1 MRAKLV
7 TAVTCVALCAL
18 SAGARADLYR
28 WVDAD
33 GQVHVTDDRTQV
45 PAGATVTVQPSRRKP
60 GAGAAPAADSGP
72 AAPAAPTAVQP
83 GNLQGNRASASRVL
97 ALQPEDGSRPGRT
110 HILRFQ
116 KASHEISLNVTL
128 ADRAQCEFK
137 VDTGASLNTVPAW
150 VVRELGIEIDE
161 DTPRISLVGIS
172 GKPAL
177 VPLIVM
183 PLVRVGDVAVENV
196 EMAVLDTMHEGLLG
210 MPFFNHFKVQIDPG
224 QGELRLTEIDLSK
237 VDGVY
242 GGMGEDAW
250 KQRFR
255 QIHERLAM
263 IQRAREQVPEESET
277 VATNYLDKLDK
288 MEAAAQHELDEL
300 EDRAQAAGVPPSWR

>member
-7 TAVTCVALCAL
+7 TAAACVSLCAL
-18 SAGARADLYR
+18 PAGARADIYR
-28 WVDAD
+28 WVDAQ
-33 GQVHVTDDRTQV
+33 GQVHVTDDRSQV
-45 PAGATVTVQPSRRKP
+45 PPGATVTVQPSRARKSA
-60 GAGAAPAADSGP
+60 AGPTP
-72 AAPAAPTAVQP
+72 AAPASAPTA
-83 GNLQGNRASASRVL
+83 ASAPPASKRPVSRVL
-97 ALQPEDGSRPGRT
+97 AVEPEDGQPRPGRT

-150 VVRELGIEIDE
+150 VVRELGIEIDD

-183 PLVRVGDVAVENV
+183 PVVRVGDVAVENV
-196 EMAVLDTMHEGLLG
+196 EMAVLDTMSEGLLG
-210 MPFFNHFKVQIDPG
+210 MPFFNHFQVQIDPA

-242 GGMGEDAW
+242 GGMGEEAW

-255 QIHERLAM
+255 QLHDRLAM

-277 VATNYLDKLDK
+277 VASNYLDKLDK
-288 MEAAAQHELDEL
+288 MEAATQHELDEL
-300 EDRAQAAGVPPSWR
+300 EDRAQAAGVPPNWR

>member
-1 MRAKLV
+1 MREKLV
-7 TAVTCVALCAL
+7 TAATCVALCAI

-28 WVDAD
+28 WVDSQ
-33 GQVHVTDDRTQV
+33 GQVHVTDDRAQV
-45 PAGATVTVQPSRRKP
+45 PAGATVTVQPTRVKP
-60 GAGAAPAADSGP
+60 RPAAAPAP
-72 AAPAAPTAVQP
+72 AAPASPAPAAPMQR
-83 GNLQGNRASASRVL
+83 GNRDASRVL
-97 ALQPEDGSRPGRT
+97 AVQPHPDPDQPGVGRT

-116 KASHEISLNVTL
+116 RASHEISLVVNL
-128 ADRAQCEFK
+128 NERAQCEFK

-150 VVRELGIEIDE
+150 VVRELGIEITE

-183 PLVRVGDVAVENV
+183 PTVRIGDVQVDNV
-196 EMAVLDTMHEGLLG
+196 EMAVLDTMTEGLLG
-210 MPFFNHFKVQIDPG
+210 MPFFNHFQVQIDPA

-242 GGMGEDAW
+242 GGWGEDAW

-255 QIHERLAM
+255 QLHQRLAV
-263 IQRAREQVPEESET
+263 IRKAREAVPEESET
-277 VATNYLDKLDK
+277 IAQNYYEKLDR
-288 MEAAAQHELDEL
+288 MESAAQRELDEL

>member
-1 MRAKLV
+1 MRGKLV
-7 TAVTCVALCAL
+7 VAAACLSLCAFA
-18 SAGARADLYR
+18 AGARADLYR
-28 WVDAD
+28 WVDSE
-33 GQVHVTDDRTQV
+33 GQVHVTDDRAQV
-45 PAGATVTVQPSRRKP
+45 PPGATVTVQPTRGKKP
-60 GAGAAPAADSGP
+60 ASAPAPTSAPSP
-72 AAPAAPTAVQP
+72 AAASPAQP
-83 GNLQGNRASASRVL
+83 ASKRSASRVL
-97 ALQPEDGSRPGRT
+97 ALEPQDGSRPGRV
-110 HILRFQ
+110 HVLHFE

-150 VVRELGIEIDE
+150 VVRELGIEIDD

-196 EMAVLDTMHEGLLG
+196 EMAVLDTMSEGLLG
-210 MPFFNHFKVQIDPG
+210 MPFFNHFQVAIDPA

-242 GGMGEDAW
+242 DGMNEAAW
-250 KQRFR
+250 RQRFR
-255 QIHERLAM
+255 QLHERLAM
-263 IQRAREQVPEESET
+263 IQRAREKVPEESET
-277 VATNYLDKLDK
+277 IAANYLDKLDK
-288 MEAAAQHELDEL
+288 LESAAQHELDEL
-300 EDRAQAAGVPPSWR
+300 EDRAQAAGVPPGWR

>member
-7 TAVTCVALCAL
+7 TAAACVSLCAL

-28 WVDAD
+28 WVDAQ

-45 PAGATVTVQPSRRKP
+45 PPGATVTVQPSRGRKP
-60 GAGAAPAADSGP
+60 ASGPAP
-72 AAPAAPTAVQP
+72 AAPASPAAAASPAQP
-83 GNLQGNRASASRVL
+83 GSKRPASSVL
-97 ALQPEDGSRPGRT
+97 ALEPEDGTRPGRT
-110 HILRFQ
+110 HVLRFP

-128 ADRAQCEFK
+128 AERAQCEFK

-150 VVRELGIEIDE
+150 VVRELGIEIDD

-183 PLVRVGDVAVENV
+183 PVVRVGDVAVENV
-196 EMAVLDTMHEGLLG
+196 EMAVLDTMSEGLLG
-210 MPFFNHFKVQIDPG
+210 MPFFNHFQVQIDPA

-242 GGMGEDAW
+242 GGMGEEAW

-255 QIHERLAM
+255 QLHERLAM
-263 IQRAREQVPEESET
+263 IQRSREQVPEESET
-277 VATNYLDKLDK
+277 VAANYLDKLDK
-288 MEAAAQHELDEL
+288 LEAATQHELDEL
-300 EDRAQAAGVPPSWR
+300 EDRAQAAGVPLNWR